1 MKFLLFSPIQAGPYT
16 KENGTLAYFEVILS
30 DNLLMILYN
39 VDVLIDL

>member
-30 DNLLMILYN
+30 DYLLYK
-39 VDVLIDL
+39 VDILIDL